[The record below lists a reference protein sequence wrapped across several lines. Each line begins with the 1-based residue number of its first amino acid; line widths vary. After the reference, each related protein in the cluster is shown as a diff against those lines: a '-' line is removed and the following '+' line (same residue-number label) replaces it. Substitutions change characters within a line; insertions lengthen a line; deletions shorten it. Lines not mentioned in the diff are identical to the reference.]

1 MYNVHISV
9 DLSGVDKEQFKA
21 LSWCGGN
28 CTEGGGLKRTYSL
41 APPFLAPPPFRPPK
55 IISTWPPLLPYSPE
69 NQKHLRFAIQKVPFA
84 FQKVPFAFKKVPFAF
99 LKVLNEPFSIS
110 WSQSRRSCT
119 RLPTANWKWPVK
131 DLLKCKRD
139 LLKCKWDKFLF
150 CSNLKENR

>member
-1 MYNVHISV
+1 MCWT
-9 DLSGVDKEQFKA
+9 Q
-21 LSWCGGN
+21 GGR
-28 CTEGGGLKRTYSL
+28 ELKGTYSL
-41 APPFLAPPPFRPPK
+41 APPLFGPFSSSFRRPK

-110 WSQSRRSCT
+110 RSQSRRTCT

-139 LLKCKWDKFLF
+139 LLKCKWDLLSMERDLLD
-150 CSNLKENR
+150 CEWDLLKCERKAIYF